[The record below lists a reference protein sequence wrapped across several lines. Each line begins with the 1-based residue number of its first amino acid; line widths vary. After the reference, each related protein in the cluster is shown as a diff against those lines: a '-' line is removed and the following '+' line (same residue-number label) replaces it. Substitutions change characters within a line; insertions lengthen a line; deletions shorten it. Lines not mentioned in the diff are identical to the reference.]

1 MLVQQCFRF
10 YKGSCNK
17 ICIRQMVWSIT
28 STIQHQILKVLG
40 KIKLLIL
47 NNIVYSKSYSISY
60 FFLSQ
65 SLNKCTFVVVPTREV
80 LVLLSLPFIV
90 LARGLVAMFVQLEL
104 RLILLLYPYTQVGM
118 PHHNNIKINNARALD
133 LTRLIDRTSPRKSL
147 DATLGKSAS
156 LLYLYFVNN
165 TSTCMT

>member
-1 MLVQQCFRF
+1 M
-10 YKGSCNK
+10 
-17 ICIRQMVWSIT
+17 
-28 STIQHQILKVLG
+28 
-40 KIKLLIL
+40 
-47 NNIVYSKSYSISY
+47 
-60 FFLSQ
+60 
-65 SLNKCTFVVVPTREV
+65 VPTREV

-90 LARGLVAMFVQLEL
+90 LARGFFTRLVAMFVQLEL

-118 PHHNNIKINNARALD
+118 PHHNNIKINNATALD